1 MNPSY
6 VRIRLP
12 LADAMARYSAWVAVA
27 AVGPAVEVSLAD
39 AVRLACDEHGR
50 WLGSA
55 LFVYHCDGW
64 TVFED
69 LSGHHGAVSAQGWRS
84 LAGDEPLVY
93 AGYNDAIGYGALVVV
108 EHGEVPREYL
118 CDTSDPSANVDRGE
132 LPPHRGRPV
141 QAWTDVAGFVEDD
154 VLVASPPARGL
165 LWLHVRGPSAGW
177 HGQG

>member
-69 LSGHHGAVSAQGWRS
+69 PVGSRAATGME
-84 LAGDEPLVY
+84 AGGGGVDGRD
-93 AGYNDAIGYGALVVV
+93 AGRTVG
-108 EHGEVPREYL
+108 
-118 CDTSDPSANVDRGE
+118 
-132 LPPHRGRPV
+132 
-141 QAWTDVAGFVEDD
+141 
-154 VLVASPPARGL
+154 PA
-165 LWLHVRGPSAGW
+165 HVRGPSAG
-177 HGQG
+177 